1 MTDWTRD
8 DGYSGEETAR
18 RGDFAAVICPP
29 EFTNDGWGIQVFDEA
44 NEEALEYG
52 ETVATAG
59 DFPTATAA
67 KRIAEAILA
76 ELDAARIDREL

>member
-1 MTDWTRD
+1 MANWMRD

-29 EFTNDGWGIQVFDEA
+29 YYTENGWGIQVFDEG
-44 NEEALEYG
+44 NDEAIDEGRYYTIIENL
-52 ETVATAG
+52 
-59 DFPTATAA
+59 PTAPAA

-76 ELDAARIDREL
+76 ELDAARIDQEL